1 MAEAPVK
8 KTLLIIEQF
17 PEDARILEKIIKDNT
32 ALTPLTASG
41 GDMALEMF
49 EVHMFKT
56 KKYHLPELI
65 IIDVLLS
72 GEDGFSLAKKL
83 AEIDQAKEIPVLFI
97 VSSSDIANKKKIYQE
112 GGKDYI
118 EKPFVSEEVLTR
130 IDSHL
135 RYKVIRDE
143 LVLKSGLLDDN
154 EKLLVKRSREIKGL
168 HDSLGVLSSQE
179 NMDAMMQEIA
189 KRIIP
194 EHLQYPDRTFC
205 EIEVDKKVYSN
216 FTNVYS
222 TNNFSFIAP
231 VRVNGIER
239 GNLRVG
245 YERQE
250 EKYLSAYEKRMM
262 EIYAHE
268 IACFIEK
275 KEFTESDQQMKET
288 VALTLEAYQD
298 GILLISKSGAI
309 VRYNKKFL
317 DLWGINEEV
326 MKKEGTQKTMSTMK
340 NKLENP
346 EIYDDIF
353 KTFMVSEKEFAV
365 EMAFKKGTVYE
376 VRGKLLPYSGKD
388 KVYVWNFRDITA
400 VRRLKEEM
408 DKTRE
413 RMAQMEKMVR
423 SKMS

>member
-17 PEDARILEKIIKDNT
+17 PEDARTLEKIIKDNT

-65 IIDVLLS
+65 IIDVLLP
-72 GEDGFSLAKKL
+72 GEDGFTLAKKL
-83 AEIDQAKEIPVLFI
+83 GETDQAKEIPILFI
-97 VSSSDIANKKKIYQE
+97 VSSSDIANKKKIYQV

-168 HDSLGVLSSQE
+168 HDLLGVLGRGE
-179 NMDAMMQEIA
+179 NIDAMMQEIA

-231 VRVNGIER
+231 VRVGGVER
-239 GNLRVG
+239 GNLKVG
-245 YERQE
+245 YERHE

-275 KEFTESDQQMKET
+275 KELTANDQKMKET
-288 VALTLEAYQD
+288 VELTLEAYQD
-298 GILLISKSGAI
+298 GVLLISKSGAV
-309 VRYNKKFL
+309 VRYNKTFL
-317 DLWGINEEV
+317 DIWGINEDV
-326 MKKEGTQKTMSTMK
+326 MKKEGPQKTMSTMK

-353 KTFMVSEKEFAV
+353 KTFMASEKEFTV
-365 EMAFKKGTVYE
+365 EMAFKKGAVYE
-376 VRGKLLPYSGKD
+376 VKGRLLPYSRGD
-388 KVYVWNFRDITA
+388 KVYIWNFRDMTS
-400 VRRLKEEM
+400 VRRLKEEL
-408 DKTRE
+408 DKSRE
-413 RMAQMEKMVR
+413 RIAQMEKMVR
-423 SKMS
+423 SKMG

>member
-168 HDSLGVLSSQE
+168 HDLLGVLSSQE

-239 GNLRVG
+239 GNLRVNASPKA
-245 YERQE
+245 ECWE
-250 EKYLSAYEKRMM
+250 
-262 EIYAHE
+262 
-268 IACFIEK
+268 
-275 KEFTESDQQMKET
+275 
-288 VALTLEAYQD
+288 
-298 GILLISKSGAI
+298 
-309 VRYNKKFL
+309 
-317 DLWGINEEV
+317 NE
-326 MKKEGTQKTMSTMK
+326 G
-340 NKLENP
+340 
-346 EIYDDIF
+346 
-353 KTFMVSEKEFAV
+353 
-365 EMAFKKGTVYE
+365 
-376 VRGKLLPYSGKD
+376 
-388 KVYVWNFRDITA
+388 
-400 VRRLKEEM
+400 RL
-408 DKTRE
+408 
-413 RMAQMEKMVR
+413 
-423 SKMS
+423 

>member
-8 KTLLIIEQF
+8 KTLFIIEQF
-17 PEDARILEKIIKDNT
+17 PEDARLLEKIIKDNT
-32 ALTPLTASG
+32 ALTPVTASN

-65 IIDVLLS
+65 IIDVLLQ

-83 AEIDQAKEIPVLFI
+83 AEVDEAKEIPILFI
-97 VSSSDIANKKKIYQE
+97 VSSSDIANKKKIYQV

-118 EKPFVSEEVLTR
+118 EKPFVLEEVLTR

-143 LVLKSGLLDDN
+143 LVLKSGLLEDN
-154 EKLLVKRSREIKGL
+154 EKLLVHRSREIKGL
-168 HDSLGVLSSQE
+168 HDLLSILDSGQ
-179 NMDAMMQEIA
+179 NIDAMMQEIA

-231 VRVNGIER
+231 IRVNRKER
-239 GNLRVG
+239 GNLKVG
-245 YERQE
+245 YERHD

-268 IACFIEK
+268 IAYYIEK
-275 KEFTESDQQMKET
+275 SELTASDHHMKET
-288 VALTLEAYQD
+288 VSLTLDAYQD
-298 GILLISKSGAI
+298 GILLISKNGAI
-309 VRYNKKFL
+309 MRYNKKFL
-317 DLWGINEEV
+317 DVWGINEEM

-353 KTFMVSEKEFAV
+353 KTFMASEREFTV
-365 EMAFKKGTVYE
+365 EMAFKKGAVYE
-376 VRGKLLPYSGKD
+376 VKGTLLPYTGGE
-388 KVYVWNFRDITA
+388 KVYVWNFRDMTA
-400 VRRLKEEM
+400 ARRLKDEL
-408 DKTRE
+408 DRSKE
-413 RMAQMEKMVR
+413 RIAQMEKMVR